1 MASKRK
7 SAARGLKLT
16 RLCLWN
22 CGAEGA
28 PTEPQ
33 AASATRVGGQAV
45 IEGVMMQ
52 NGHRIAVAVR
62 TPGGEIEV
70 RPLERPLKGGW
81 WTKVPLLRGPVR
93 LYEML
98 SLGMRA
104 LKLSAELAS
113 GEVEKASRWEFPLM
127 VVTALALVG
136 GGFVALPVYLAG
148 LLGIKQQLVA
158 NLVEGGVRVAFFL
171 LYLAGISLIPDIRRV
186 FQYHGA
192 EHQAVHAYEAGR
204 PDLELARKK
213 SPLHP
218 RCGTTFLLL
227 AVVISILVF
236 SLLPA
241 REVWLRILARLA
253 LLPLVAGIAYEVLM
267 VGGRHPR
274 AWWLKPFLV
283 PGLLLQR
290 LTTRKPTED
299 QLEVA
304 LAALDYVTSERA
316 ASSSTT
322 S

>member
-1 MASKRK
+1 MRTLG
-7 SAARGLKLT
+7 GLYAWF
-16 RLCLWN
+16 RLGEN
-22 CGAEGA
+22 
-28 PTEPQ
+28 EPPVG
-33 AASATRVGGQAV
+33 RVGGQAV

-52 NGHRIAVAVR
+52 HGPRVAVAVR
-62 TPGGEIEV
+62 TPEGEIEV
-70 RPLERPLKGGW
+70 RPLQRPLRGGR
-81 WTKVPLLRGPVR
+81 WTKIPFLRGPVR

-98 SLGMRA
+98 TLGMRA
-104 LKLSAELAS
+104 LRVSAELAA
-113 GEVEKASRWEFPLM
+113 GQEGKTSRWEFPLM
-127 VVTALALVG
+127 MITALVLVA
-136 GGFVALPVYLAG
+136 GGFVALPVFLAG
-148 LLGIKQQLVA
+148 LLPLEHRLVV

-171 LYLAGISLIPDIRRV
+171 LYLGGISLIPDIRRV

-204 PDLELARKK
+204 PELELARRK

-241 REVWLRILARLA
+241 QEIWLRILARLA
-253 LLPLVAGIAYEVLM
+253 LLPVVAGVAYEVLM

-274 AWWLKPFLV
+274 GWWLRPFLV